1 MNATGLYPPARG
13 SHSKLF
19 AIVFLYSFTYLQSF
33 HLVSVTLNLST
44 TEFIFSFLLYV
55 LHL

>member
-1 MNATGLYPPARG
+1 MNAAGLYPPSHG

-33 HLVSVTLNLST
+33 HLESVALNLST
-44 TEFIFSFLLYV
+44 TEFIFNFLLCA